1 MWHIMAVISGG
12 ALGALTRYGV
22 QSLVQQFWPGR
33 LPLGILVVN
42 TLGSLLVG
50 LVFVLL
56 ADKGLLTTTWRP
68 FLIIGLLG
76 SFTTFSTISLD
87 TIQLFGEGQ
96 YLLAMANISLN
107 VVLGLV
113 AVSVGMA
120 LARVITLMT

>member
-12 ALGALTRYGV
+12 ALGALTRYGLQAWV
-22 QSLVQQFWPGR
+22 QHFWPGR

-107 VVLGLV
+107 VVLGLA